1 MLTEYEAWKLKDNAR
16 HELSVGP
23 GVVSK
28 CAVML
33 LLFIELAWIGAS
45 SGDPA
50 SRDAAVL
57 ETLTTTNA
65 EP

>member
-33 LLFIELAWIGAS
+33 LDLSRFFVAIQAVSRGSILSAS
-45 SGDPA
+45 CRA
-50 SRDAAVL
+50 
-57 ETLTTTNA
+57 
-65 EP
+65 